1 MENFIKLHIEN
12 NQEILIDIFDFI
24 SVEDFK
30 SNDCNSIVYY
40 SEKKD
45 GRLEYFQK
53 LVKETQEEILNKY
66 KEALMNNKNSDKE
79 VVNTANFLFPEDSE
93 ISKQEH
99 QAFIEGAEW
108 MKEKIARKAL
118 NFIKENFIWNSEIV
132 EKYEKQVLNF

>member
-1 MENFIKLHIEN
+1 MENFIKLHTEN

-24 SVEDFK
+24 SVEWFK
-30 SNDCNSIVYY
+30 LGDCNSIVYY

-53 LVKETQEEILNKY
+53 LVKETQEEILNKV

-93 ISKQEH
+93 ISNQEQ

-118 NFIKENFIWNSEIV
+118 NFIQENFIWNNEIV
-132 EKYEKQVLNF
+132 EKYKEQVLNF